1 MIDFTEITLAAAREY
16 PLSLRDDPTAWNPA
30 PATWLEIQDTCNA
43 VIRENARSAFGR
55 LFVRQQDAILSALLV
70 AAHDDGPLA
79 DLPAVW
85 REHVAGL
92 DVDLSPVLETGDW
105 QEQQEALR
113 HAVAVALDRH
123 AYPDCGSTLAA
134 YVANEPRLSAFHG
147 GRPAPTIS
155 PVVDWDDAE
164 DADDYTPPPHIAKA
178 WQKPLG
184 EADAPRKR
192 TRRTKA
198 QMQAD
203 AKSAAMSCGPARALS
218 LPKLPGLLHVAGFTD
233 DDVGRIFGVSRAY
246 WNMVRSGKR
255 NFNGVKPSELTAL
268 RAEIEGRIAALQEVA
283 ASLSDKAVVSP
294 SGV

>member
-1 MIDFTEITLAAAREY
+1 MIDFTEIALAAAREY

-55 LFVRQQDAILSALLV
+55 QFVRRQDAILSALLV

-105 QEQQEALR
+105 QEQQEAMR
-113 HAVAVALDRH
+113 HAVTAALDRH
-123 AYPDCGSTLAA
+123 AYPDCGSTLAD
-134 YVANEPRLSAFHG
+134 YVKSEPRLSAFHG
-147 GRPAPTIS
+147 ITVPGADEAAAAPPA
-155 PVVDWDDAE
+155 VDWDDA
-164 DADDYTPPPHIAKA
+164 DDFVPPAHIAKA

-198 QMQAD
+198 QMQAAAAAAVPD
-203 AKSAAMSCGPARALS
+203 APRP

-255 NFNGVKPSELTAL
+255 NFNGVKPSELAAL
-268 RAEIEGRIAALQEVA
+268 TTEIEGRKAALDEA
-283 ASLSDKAVVSP
+283 LTSLSDKAVVSP

>member
-1 MIDFTEITLAAAREY
+1 MINFTEITLAAAREY
-16 PLSLRDDPTAWNPA
+16 PLALRDDPTAWNPA

-55 LFVRQQDAILSALLV
+55 QFVRRQDDILSALLV

-105 QEQQEALR
+105 QEQQEAMR
-113 HAVAVALDRH
+113 HAVTAALDRH

-134 YVANEPRLSAFHG
+134 YVANEPRLAAFHG

-164 DADDYTPPPHIAKA
+164 DADDYTPPAHIAKA

-192 TRRTKA
+192 RTKA
-198 QMQAD
+198 QMQAAAASATRD
-203 AKSAAMSCGPARALS
+203 APRP

-255 NFNGVKPSELTAL
+255 NFNGVKPSELAAL
-268 RAEIEGRIAALQEVA
+268 TAEIEGRKAALDEA
-283 ASLSDKAVVSP
+283 LTSLSDKAVVSP